1 MQLTEL
7 IAELTKLLEELN
19 KILGD
24 IEYVAIKRKK
34 K

>member
-7 IAELTKLLEELN
+7 IAELTKLIEELN
-19 KILGD
+19 KILSD